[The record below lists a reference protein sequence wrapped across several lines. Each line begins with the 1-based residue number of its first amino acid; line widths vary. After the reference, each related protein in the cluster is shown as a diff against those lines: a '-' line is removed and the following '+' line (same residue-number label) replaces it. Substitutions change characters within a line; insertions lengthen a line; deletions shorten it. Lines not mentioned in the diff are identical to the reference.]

1 MKNPLRN
8 IYSHV
13 FFKYGVSIMGLAGG
27 YDAWI
32 ITIGNEILIGK
43 IINTNFAWLGRKLTL
58 LGYKVRRGMI
68 VPDDINEIANAF
80 VCAIRAGAK
89 VIISTGGL
97 GPTFDD
103 KTAEGLA
110 TALGVELELNKKAF
124 EMVKKKYKEK
134 NLELTEH
141 RIKMAKLPRGAIP
154 IPNAIGTAPG
164 IHVIHDNT
172 HIFALPG
179 VPKEMMTMFEDYV
192 EPILREIGP
201 KLFFI
206 EKSIITRGI
215 PESTI
220 APIIDK
226 VMRESRVYIK
236 SHPKTSER
244 GEYIVELHITASS
257 MRKEDAEKEVKN
269 ASRMLVKEIKKLG
282 GTIKE

>member
-43 IINTNFAWLGRKLTL
+43 IVNTNFAWLGRKLTL

-80 VCAIRAGAK
+80 VCAMRAGAK
-89 VIISTGGL
+89 VIVSTGGL

-164 IHVIHDNT
+164 IYIIHDNT

>member
-1 MKNPLRN
+1 
-8 IYSHV
+8 
-13 FFKYGVSIMGLAGG
+13 MGLAGG

-68 VPDDINEIANAF
+68 VSDDVSEIADAF
-80 VCAIRAGAK
+80 VYTMRAGAK

-110 TALGVELELNKKAF
+110 AALGVELELNKKAF
-124 EMVKKKYKEK
+124 EMVKKKYQEK

-141 RIKMAKLPRGAIP
+141 RIKMAKLPKGAIP

-164 IHVIHDNT
+164 IHVIHDNM

-179 VPKEMMTMFEDYV
+179 VPKEMMAMFEDYV
-192 EPILREIGP
+192 EPILRRIGP
-201 KLFFI
+201 KLFFV
-206 EKSIITRGI
+206 EKSIITKGI

-269 ASRMLVKEIKKLG
+269 ANRMLVKEIKKLG
-282 GTIKE
+282 GIIEE

>member
-80 VCAIRAGAK
+80 ICAMRAGAK

-164 IHVIHDNT
+164 IYIIHDNT